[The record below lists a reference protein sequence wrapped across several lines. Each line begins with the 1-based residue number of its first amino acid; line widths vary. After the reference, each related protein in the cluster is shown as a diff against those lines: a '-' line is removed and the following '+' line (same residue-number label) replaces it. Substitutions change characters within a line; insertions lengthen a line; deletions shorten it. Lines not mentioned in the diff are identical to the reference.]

1 VHYVEEAFLWYV
13 TTRDLVEEAL
23 RKPDVFSSQFGAP
36 QLPLPPSVAERVA
49 EVQARGWPVVPTML
63 TQDPPAHDYYRRLVS
78 RAFTPRH
85 IENYHSWISELIE
98 GLITEALG
106 HERFE
111 LVSGLAAPFS
121 LAVIAHILNV
131 PEQRLPDFR
140 RWSDEISLSIG
151 TAVSEEGAIRG
162 AETIL
167 EFQHYFAEELEQ
179 RRRQPQDDLLS
190 RLVHAHALTEEGTPD
205 DKPLSTEESLSIIMQ
220 LLVAGNETSAK
231 MISSAI
237 QLLGEYPSWWR
248 WLQESPLDRAP
259 AVVEE
264 TLRHLSPA
272 QGMLRVTTQPTTLGG
287 VELPTGALVLL
298 SYASAN
304 RDEAVFESP
313 DTFDPNRT
321 NARSHLAFGLGTHF
335 CIGAPLVRLE
345 GKIVLARLAERV
357 NNIEILDD
365 ELLYTPSFVIRG
377 LQQLNVRLTAAA
389 PGPRTN
395 NEHDDSAG
403 SGVL

>member
-1 VHYVEEAFLWYV
+1 
-13 TTRDLVEEAL
+13 
-23 RKPDVFSSQFGAP
+23 
-36 QLPLPPSVAERVA
+36 
-49 EVQARGWPVVPTML
+49 
-63 TQDPPAHDYYRRLVS
+63 
-78 RAFTPRH
+78 
-85 IENYHSWISELIE
+85 
-98 GLITEALG
+98 
-106 HERFE
+106 
-111 LVSGLAAPFS
+111 
-121 LAVIAHILNV
+121 
-131 PEQRLPDFR
+131 
-140 RWSDEISLSIG
+140 
-151 TAVSEEGAIRG
+151 
-162 AETIL
+162 
-167 EFQHYFAEELEQ
+167 
-179 RRRQPQDDLLS
+179 
-190 RLVHAHALTEEGTPD
+190 
-205 DKPLSTEESLSIIMQ
+205 MQ

-304 RDEAVFESP
+304 RDEAVFVSP